1 MTLSLKELK
10 KLLLL
15 SNSTLSALPL
25 QDEEFKTIDEDQ
37 PTAPSA
43 PMENQMT
50 KGTVIINYFFII

>member
-10 KLLLL
+10 NL
-15 SNSTLSALPL
+15 SNSTLSALPP

-37 PTAPSA
+37 PTALSA

-50 KGTVIINYFFII
+50 KETVIINYFFII